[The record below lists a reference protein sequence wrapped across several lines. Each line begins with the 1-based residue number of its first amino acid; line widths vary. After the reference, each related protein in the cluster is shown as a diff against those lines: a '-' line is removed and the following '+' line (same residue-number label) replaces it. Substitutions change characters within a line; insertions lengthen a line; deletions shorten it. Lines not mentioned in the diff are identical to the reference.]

1 MRAAVYHG
9 TRDIRVEE
17 VDVPDPGPG
26 EVLLEVHAAGIC
38 GTDAAEWDHGPM
50 MLPVVERSARSGHVG
65 PIVTGHEFG
74 GRVVARG
81 PGVEGFGDGTLVASG
96 AGVSCGRCGQC
107 RIGLT
112 NFCDE
117 YFTLGLQRN
126 GALAQYVSVP
136 ASICLP
142 VDDIG
147 LDDDGAA
154 LVQPMAIALHSLRQG
169 DPRPGDLVAVFGVGG
184 VGAFLVHAAA
194 HLGARVV
201 AVDLDQGRLAVATA
215 LGAEQVVHAD
225 RDEPLAPQVAAVAG
239 PFAVVYEVTGAAP
252 ALGAAF
258 ELAAPRGRIVA
269 VGLGSVPVP
278 LDVRS
283 LTLSELR
290 LVGTNA
296 HVFAA
301 DFSDAARLLADR
313 TDGWADVAP
322 VALPLDQ
329 LVDQGLRPMIDKRSE
344 RIKTLIDP
352 WTSEVRT
359 RSHRSTTSVD

>member
-1 MRAAVYHG
+1 MAQGWKGSETAPSWRVAPASRAG
-9 TRDIRVEE
+9 
-17 VDVPDPGPG
+17 
-26 EVLLEVHAAGIC
+26 
-38 GTDAAEWDHGPM
+38 DAA
-50 MLPVVERSARSGHVG
+50 SAESGS
-65 PIVTGHEFG
+65 PTS
-74 GRVVARG
+74 A
-81 PGVEGFGDGTLVASG
+81 TS
-96 AGVSCGRCGQC
+96 
-107 RIGLT
+107 
-112 NFCDE
+112 
-117 YFTLGLQRN
+117 YFTLGLQRD

-329 LVDQGLRPMIDKRSE
+329 LVDQGLRPMIERRSE

-359 RSHRSTTSVD
+359 RSHRSTTSVA

>member
-1 MRAAVYHG
+1 MAQGWKGSATARSWRAAPAS
-9 TRDIRVEE
+9 RAD
-17 VDVPDPGPG
+17 
-26 EVLLEVHAAGIC
+26 
-38 GTDAAEWDHGPM
+38 DAA
-50 MLPVVERSARSGHVG
+50 
-65 PIVTGHEFG
+65 I
-74 GRVVARG
+74 
-81 PGVEGFGDGTLVASG
+81 
-96 AGVSCGRCGQC
+96 AGL
-107 RIGLT
+107 GLT

-117 YFTLGLQRN
+117 YFTLGLQCN

-142 VDDIG
+142 VDDLG

-194 HLGARVV
+194 HIGARWWRWTSIRDGSLSPRRSVPSRSCMLI
-201 AVDLDQGRLAVATA
+201 ATNRSLLRSRPSPARLQSST
-215 LGAEQVVHAD
+215 
-225 RDEPLAPQVAAVAG
+225 RS
-239 PFAVVYEVTGAAP
+239 P
-252 ALGAAF
+252 ARRQHLGAAF
-258 ELAAPRGRIVA
+258 ELVAPRGRIVA
-269 VGLGSVPVP
+269 VGLGSEPVP

-301 DFSDAARLLADR
+301 DFGDAARLLADR

-329 LVDQGLRPMIDKRSE
+329 LVEQGLRPMIERRSE

-352 WTSEVRT
+352 WTSDVRT
-359 RSHRSTTSVD
+359 RSDRPTTCRLSADGDVPVGERKPNP